1 MRAQNCF
8 DSFRNTCFAQVFPRI
23 DFRTEIKFATREH
36 ISSLAAHGHQYLP
49 PNMVSAPSPKWVM
62 VGNAPGPI
70 CRPRIPGVMRC
81 VSRTGS
87 KLFGRPLVVAKRLWI
102 LASHKVAGSEGIPDL
117 ENGARRLRR
126 LTVSDPAVW
135 IISKSPDHLALKREC
150 RAPPANCRSPNQD
163 TTAWR
168 SQLLNRRVVAFLVPN
183 QFYEQTEN
191 HCLLETLLRLEPGR
205 ARRHAQI
212 RFAF

>member
-1 MRAQNCF
+1 MGDGWQRARANLQTE
-8 DSFRNTCFAQVFPRI
+8 DSGRDALREQDWF
-23 DFRTEIKFATREH
+23 EIVWK
-36 ISSLAAHGHQYLP
+36 
-49 PNMVSAPSPKWVM
+49 
-62 VGNAPGPI
+62 
-70 CRPRIPGVMRC
+70 
-81 VSRTGS
+81 
-87 KLFGRPLVVAKRLWI
+87 PLVVAKRLWI
-102 LASHKVAGSEGIPDL
+102 SASHKVAGSEGIPDL

-135 IISKSPDHLALKREC
+135 IISKSPDHLAMKREC